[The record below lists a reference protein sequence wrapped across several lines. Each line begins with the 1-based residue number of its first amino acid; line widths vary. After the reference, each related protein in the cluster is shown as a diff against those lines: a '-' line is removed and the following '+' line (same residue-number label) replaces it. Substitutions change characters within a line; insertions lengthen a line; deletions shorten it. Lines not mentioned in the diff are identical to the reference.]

1 MAVALSTPDIQAISP
16 TDALWALFKSQ
27 PKSICKAFT
36 ERLLREDVAAETIR
50 QQVMLQDSLSRAFNE
65 LKEAQ
70 QTGKELPN
78 ARNLFKK

>member
-1 MAVALSTPDIQAISP
+1 MAVALSTPDIQTISP

-27 PKSICKAFT
+27 PKSIRKAFT
-36 ERLLREDVAAETIR
+36 ERLLREEVAAETMR

-78 ARNLFKK
+78 ARNLFRK